1 MKNLIIYQDA
11 LVIAIYLILGFFL
24 AFILF
29 LLSYILIQRT
39 SDLEKISA
47 YECGSNPFED
57 ARDKFDIRFYLVGI
71 LFIIFDLEIIFL
83 FPWAA
88 NLRNL
93 DNFGFFTMFIFLLIL
108 LLGFCYEWKKGALD
122 WE

>member
-11 LVIAIYLILGFFL
+11 LIIAIYLVLGFIL

-29 LLSYILIQRT
+29 LLSYILIRRS

-47 YECGSNPFED
+47 YECGFNPFED

-71 LFIIFDLEIIFL
+71 LFIIFDLEITFL